1 MPGFEPEPTNYQIM
15 AAIKSLAE
23 GQQALAEAMST
34 SFAHLATEISG
45 VKADIGSLAADV
57 ADVKAEIRAVE
68 AGLISRIDSVQQ
80 VVRSVKADIARHMD
94 DGDAHHRHAA

>member
-1 MPGFEPEPTNYQIM
+1 MTDDVPGFETEPTNYQIM
-15 AAIKSLAE
+15 AALHDLAA
-23 GQQALAEAMST
+23 GQRALAETMAQ
-34 SFAHLATEISG
+34 SFAHLTTEISG
-45 VKADIGSLAADV
+45 VKADV

-94 DGDAHHRHAA
+94 DGHGHPHAA